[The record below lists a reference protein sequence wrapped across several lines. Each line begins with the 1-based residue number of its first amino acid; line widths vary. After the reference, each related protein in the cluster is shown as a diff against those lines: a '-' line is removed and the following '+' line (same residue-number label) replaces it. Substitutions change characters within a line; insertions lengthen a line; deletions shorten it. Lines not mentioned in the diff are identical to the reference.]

1 MERIDKYLWCVRLF
15 KTRSLAT
22 LACKEGKVKLNNE
35 PVKSSKTVNVGDVIT
50 IRKQGVYF
58 SYKIKETLSKRVGA
72 KLVEDFITNITSPE
86 ELERFKMHQ
95 MAQKVYR
102 EKGQGRPT
110 KKDRRDIDDWFSE

>member
-22 LACKEGKVKLNNE
+22 SSCKEGKVKLNGE
-35 PVKSSKTVNVGDVIT
+35 PIKSSKQVHVGDVIT
-50 IRKQGVYF
+50 IRRHGVPF
-58 SYKIKETLSKRVGA
+58 SYKIKEPLSKRVGA
-72 KLVEDFITNITSPE
+72 KLVDDYIINVTPKE

-110 KKDRRDIDDWFSE
+110 KKDRRDIDDLLN